1 MKNILMT
8 ILVFLFAT
16 PLMAQSNNE
25 VASNMTIIRLTI
37 LKDNNKILMRNTENG
52 WMTPAIYY
60 TKRQNIK
67 EALDSLANVYGIKIS
82 EPTLGGL
89 FTYKYEFKSTSDMR
103 QFYVSNY
110 QKGDLK
116 SPNDKEQVEWMPIEE
131 AISKLSNTVS
141 SLGEQTRQV
150 LNFPS
155 TLWGGSFILNRVNG
169 KLVSK
174 VENEFYP
181 LREDLTSDALKNK
194 TSAIKK
200 KR

>member
-1 MKNILMT
+1 
-8 ILVFLFAT
+8 
-16 PLMAQSNNE
+16 
-25 VASNMTIIRLTI
+25 
-37 LKDNNKILMRNTENG
+37 
-52 WMTPAIYY
+52 
-60 TKRQNIK
+60 
-67 EALDSLANVYGIKIS
+67 
-82 EPTLGGL
+82 
-89 FTYKYEFKSTSDMR
+89 
-103 QFYVSNY
+103 
-110 QKGDLK
+110 
-116 SPNDKEQVEWMPIEE
+116 MPIEE

-150 LNFPS
+150 LSFPS

-194 TSAIKK
+194 TSAIKN